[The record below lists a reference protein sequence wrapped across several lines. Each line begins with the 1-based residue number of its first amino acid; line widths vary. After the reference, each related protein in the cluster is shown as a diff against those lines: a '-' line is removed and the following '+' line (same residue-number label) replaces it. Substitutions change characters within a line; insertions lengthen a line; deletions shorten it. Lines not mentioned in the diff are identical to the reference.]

1 MQALHRHVRCKA
13 YAKGRARLVV
23 VGEDGTAGRAETS
36 QALAAALTVSIWDLS
51 RLDHPAVTT
60 FQGIK
65 QVILTLLS
73 LCKYLLQGLLCFN
86 GCVVESSAC
95 LYSAW

>member
-1 MQALHRHVRCKA
+1 MQALHRYVRCMT
-13 YAKGRARLVV
+13 YVKGRARLVV
-23 VGEDGTAGRAETS
+23 VGEDGTAGGAETS

-51 RLDHPAVTT
+51 RLDHPEVTT

-65 QVILTLLS
+65 QVILSLLS
-73 LCKYLLQGLLCFN
+73 LCKYLLQGLLYFD
-86 GCVVESSAC
+86 GCLVESSAC